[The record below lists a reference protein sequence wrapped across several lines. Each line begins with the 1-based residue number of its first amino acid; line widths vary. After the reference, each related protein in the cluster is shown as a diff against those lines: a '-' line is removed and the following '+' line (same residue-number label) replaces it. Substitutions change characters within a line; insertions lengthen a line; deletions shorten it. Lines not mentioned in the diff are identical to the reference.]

1 MKITYK
7 LASQSVCTA
16 FSTYSTVYVTIKLLE
31 SKINILFAAD
41 RKFGIPK
48 FQVNYNLTKPT
59 GCKQKYQNLT
69 F

>member
-1 MKITYK
+1 MEIRYK
-7 LASQSVCTA
+7 LASQSVCAA
-16 FSTYSTVYVTIKLLE
+16 FSTYSTVYVTVKLLE
-31 SKINILFAAD
+31 SKINILFLAD

-69 F
+69 